1 MSVAIANA
9 RQKAPA
15 PERQARRFGLLSV
28 ANIVDGGD
36 SHWVLGGLVADGE
49 ECSKPTGTSI
59 ICGPT
64 PTKSS
69 RSWYSDIDADPWLAY
84 MFETCKTVGR
94 FNEAA
99 SKLKARFLASEQSA
113 VETEFQDNV
122 MDKGTSIG
130 AFDSVRQAVAHLEDF
145 AAGEYGGQIILH
157 LGFLAASEAFGTNGL
172 VRVGDHLETIGGN
185 LVSIGNYHADHAGG
199 STTAPVVYATGAVT
213 LYRGALIESGP
224 VLGRSG
230 AQNEYSNDYYT
241 LIERGYAALV
251 DCLSIHATGTL
262 CGCGAATP

>member
-69 RSWYSDIDADPWLAY
+69 RSWYSDISADPWLAY
-84 MFETCKTVGR
+84 MYETCKTVGR
-94 FNEAA
+94 VDESAA
-99 SKLKARFLASEQSA
+99 KLKARFLASESSA

-122 MDKGTSIG
+122 MDSGTSIG
-130 AFDSVRQAVAHLEDF
+130 SFGSVSQAVAHLEDF
-145 AAGEYGGQIILH
+145 AATEYGGQIILH
-157 LGFLAASEAFGTNGL
+157 LGFLAASEAFGPNGL
-172 VRVGDHLETIGGN
+172 VRVGDHLETISGN

-199 STTAPVVYATGAVT
+199 SATAPVVYATGAVS
-213 LYRGALIESGP
+213 LYRGPLVQNGP
-224 VLGRSG
+224 VFGGSG
-230 AQNEYSNDYYT
+230 AQNLYNNDYFV
-241 LIERGYAALV
+241 LIERSYAALV